1 MQNEKLVAISLA
13 IYSPGDGRIVLD
25 TDVMVAALRSN
36 TGASRQLL
44 SYALTKRF
52 DLLLSVPLMLEY
64 EAVLKRPQHLRAAAA
79 TPGDIDAILDALAAT
94 RMPVIPNFS
103 WRPEL
108 SDPGREMILETAV
121 NGQAAFIV
129 TFNVT
134 HLRNAARGF
143 GVRAIRP
150 PEALAI
156 LGRFES

>member
-1 MQNEKLVAISLA
+1 V
-13 IYSPGDGRIVLD
+13 RIVLD

-44 SYALTKRF
+44 TYALTKRF
-52 DLLLSVPLMLEY
+52 DLLLSLPLMLEY
-64 EAVLKRPQHLRAAAA
+64 EAVLKRPQHLRTAAA

-94 RMPVIPNFS
+94 GMPVIPNFS

-108 SDPGREMILETAV
+108 SDPGDEMILETAV

-134 HLRNAARGF
+134 HLRNAARRF